1 MQLIQKLISDHLNV
15 WTSSEAEKKSSR
27 GRSNS
32 NAGKIYGIQKLRELI
47 LNLAIQGRL
56 IPGSSNEE
64 PSIENPK
71 DIAKEIPFKIPKN
84 WRWVYLPEIASYK
97 VGKTP
102 STKNSSYW
110 SISADGYSW
119 VSIAD
124 LNDKGTVNR
133 TSKNVTEL
141 AQKEVIKSKPTEA
154 GSILMSFKLTI
165 GKISILEMP
174 AYHNEAIISIYPSK
188 FINKDFLFKFLP
200 SRASAGNSKSAIKG
214 NTLNSESLA
223 ALLIPL
229 PPLSEQLRIV
239 SKVDELMAL
248 CDQLEQQH
256 INSEEAHEKLVK
268 VLLET
273 LTQSKDA
280 EEFKDSWQRIADHFD
295 TLFTTEDSI
304 DDLKQALLQLA
315 VMGKLVPQDSSDESS
330 NELLR
335 RAETEKTK
343 LVNEGKLKKQK
354 QYKNINTDDYQ
365 FKLPLGWAFGL
376 LPQVVKNDKYSIK
389 RGPFGSSIKK
399 DFFVK
404 SGYKIY
410 EQQHAIQDNFSL
422 GTYYINK
429 DKFEELKAFQV
440 KPQDIIISCSG
451 TVGKVAIAPENME
464 PGIINQALLK
474 ITLNESVLLNLYF
487 KILFPAYFMKTDKL
501 SDLSGTAQKNIISV
515 DELKNEAFPL
525 PPLNEQYRI
534 VKKVGELMTLCDE
547 LKSRIQQASAK
558 QKQIADVLVSQALH

>member
-1 MQLIQKLISDHLNV
+1 MDQIQQLISQYINV
-15 WTSSEAEKKSSR
+15 WTSANSEKKSSR
-27 GRSNS
+27 GRSSS
-32 NAGKIYGIQKLRELI
+32 NVEKIYGIQKLRELI
-47 LNLAIQGRL
+47 LDLAIQGRL

-71 DIAKEIPFKIPKN
+71 DIANEIPFKIPKN

-110 SISADGYSW
+110 SVSPDGYSW

-141 AQKEVIKSKPTEA
+141 AQKEVFKSNPTEA

-188 FINKDFLFKFLP
+188 FINKDFLFKVLP

-280 EEFKDSWQRIADHFD
+280 EEFKDSWQRITNHFD
-295 TLFTTEDSI
+295 ILFTTEDSV
-304 DDLKQALLQLA
+304 DQLKQALLQLA
-315 VMGKLVPQDSSDESS
+315 VMGKLVSQDPNDEPAS
-330 NELLR
+330 ELVKR
-335 RAETEKTK
+335 IQASKTK
-343 LVNEGKLKKQK
+343 LIAEGKLKQEKVIPQIADDEKLFELPEGWEWTTLKTVAVINPRNNAADEMLASFVPMTLIGNEFNEKHQDEKRIWKDIKQGFTHFAENDIGVAK
-354 QYKNINTDDYQ
+354 ITPCFENSKACVFENLENGLGAGTTELHVIRPIINTLNPRYVLAYLKTPRFLELGESKMTGTAGQ
-365 FKLPLGWAFGL
+365 KRLP
-376 LPQVVKNDKYSIK
+376 
-389 RGPFGSSIKK
+389 K
-399 DFFVK
+399 DFV
-404 SGYKIY
+404 
-410 EQQHAIQDNFSL
+410 EMN
-422 GTYYINK
+422 
-429 DKFEELKAFQV
+429 
-440 KPQDIIISCSG
+440 P
-451 TVGKVAIAPENME
+451 
-464 PGIINQALLK
+464 
-474 ITLNESVLLNLYF
+474 
-487 KILFPAYFMKTDKL
+487 
-501 SDLSGTAQKNIISV
+501 
-515 DELKNEAFPL
+515 FPL
-525 PPLNEQYRI
+525 PPLHEQHRI
-534 VKKVGELMTLCDE
+534 VTKLNELMLLCDQ
-547 LKSRIQQASAK
+547 LKILIQQASAK